1 MQIGDIC
8 CVHEKGLM
16 SNHNASHEGQI
27 QQQNSTTTS
36 TASQP
41 VACFS
46 YSLRLKVSEDHLR
59 LLDSGIPAWHIHM

>member
-16 SNHNASHEGQI
+16 SDHNASHEGQI
-27 QQQNSTTTS
+27 QQQNSTTPS
-36 TASQP
+36 TASHS
-41 VACFS
+41 VACFL
-46 YSLRLKVSEDHLR
+46 YSLRSKMNEDHLC